1 MTHPVNKLLGAAA
14 PVVGTLLG
22 GPIGGVAGTAIGRL
36 LGATQKGSAATA
48 EPVVMPSPNDEAA
61 RAARRRAQMQLST
74 RSGRQ
79 STVLSTSDTLG

>member
-1 MTHPVNKLLGAAA
+1 MGVAKKLLPKGGPVQSLLGDPLGLIIKGPTLDKAAAAA
-14 PVVGTLLG
+14 P
-22 GPIGGVAGTAIGRL
+22 A
-36 LGATQKGSAATA
+36 A